1 MYDTVLWPTDASWQ
15 AENALREALRLL
27 SPDGRLIAFHCK
39 EHLSGSS
46 EWGPEPTPPD
56 EGDRIVAL
64 QAEVAQLEDE
74 GVDVVLRVMSPRR
87 SPVDEIVRAA
97 EIHDVDVI
105 VCGTRGF
112 GAATQGGTIAKR
124 LPQLAPCP
132 VVLVSERAADR
143 WRHADP
149 RVALAGREP

>member
-1 MYDTVLWPTDASWQ
+1 MYDTVLWATEASWQ
-15 AENALREALRLL
+15 AENALREALKVL
-27 SPDGRLIAFHCK
+27 SPGGRVIAFHCK
-39 EHLSGSS
+39 EHLTGSRA
-46 EWGPEPTPPD
+46 WGPEPTPPD
-56 EGDRIVAL
+56 EGDGIVAL

-87 SPVDEIVRAA
+87 SPVDEIARAA

-112 GAATQGGTIAKR
+112 GGAVHGGTIAKR

-132 VVLVSERAADR
+132 A
-143 WRHADP
+143 P
-149 RVALAGREP
+149 RVPRREDLVEPAPR